1 MKISTREALLQYLKD
16 SRRVQSAKP
25 QAILSILL
33 DNPDGVI
40 RCCLREKLRE
50 QGLDLGQ
57 PAGQI
62 RDLRNAGVNIPTS
75 TREVCTIHNRN
86 DTKDVL
92 LKPYITGN
100 DYARAVYSPA
110 QITKIR
116 KILDNR
122 DAFTQIR
129 ATTNPEIDHRIPV
142 GRRRAVGQNVETK
155 VDVANPEEV
164 RNTYQILTRDTNLY
178 KSRLCEK
185 CVAEDKK
192 PTVFLGIPIPKSI
205 GGGQPFVEGKND
217 CTTCPFAFP
226 EKFREH
232 LVYKDSAE
240 N

>member
-1 MKISTREALLQYLKD
+1 MEILTREELLEYLKD
-16 SRRVQSAKP
+16 SKRVRSKKP

-33 DNPDGVI
+33 DNPDGIV

-50 QGLDLGQ
+50 MELDIGQ
-57 PAGQI
+57 AAGQI
-62 RDLRNAGVNIPTS
+62 RDLRNAGVNIPPS
-75 TREVCTIHNRN
+75 KREMCEVHGRN
-86 DTKDVL
+86 DTKDIL
-92 LKPYITGN
+92 LSPYITGN
-100 DYARAVYSPA
+100 HYARAIYSPA

-116 KILDNR
+116 KILDSR

-155 VDVANPEEV
+155 VDVTNPEEV
-164 RNTYQILTRDTNLY
+164 RNAYQILTRDTNLY
-178 KSRLCEK
+178 KSRLCER
-185 CVAEDKK
+185 CVTEDKK

-232 LVYKDSAE
+232 LVYRDSAE